1 MDSPSNVVKSKFGF
15 KMSRFRLRHAQYGG
29 PSTGE
34 GEGRL
39 QKSQDE
45 VQQIGTVGAMS
56 FGKNTSH
63 LKSSERP
70 AVSTSN

>member
-1 MDSPSNVVKSKFGF
+1 M
-15 KMSRFRLRHAQYGG
+15 LRAGQYGD
-29 PSTGE
+29 PFRGE
-34 GEGRL
+34 TAAGL

-45 VQQIGTVGAMS
+45 VQQIGTVDAMS